1 MVWRCKLYTA
11 FECVIIYFLLS
22 IVLQLTTK
30 RVGVMR
36 TSAVEEF
43 TKSINDDLYARLN
56 TYVSSVEEAV
66 QKLRYMYCHA
76 NQD

>member
-1 MVWRCKLYTA
+1 
-11 FECVIIYFLLS
+11 
-22 IVLQLTTK
+22 
-30 RVGVMR
+30 MR

-76 NQD
+76 SQE